1 LYICIYNLLHIL
13 TNNISPLIKFSFN
26 TPKPTRGLDALSEL
40 SMVSYFAKMKEYA
53 DEMVR
58 VTTSKQLDDDDIV
71 SYILTRLDSEGPR
84 RRLEGEGV
92 E

>member
-1 LYICIYNLLHIL
+1 
-13 TNNISPLIKFSFN
+13 
-26 TPKPTRGLDALSEL
+26 
-40 SMVSYFAKMKEYA
+40 MVSYFAKMKEYA